1 MMERY
6 VTAKIEFVNNNNSDN
21 GGTQQKLK
29 HRWGVTTKLKK
40 KTIKLSKSLVPTK
53 LIYTDS
59 FGGKDSAV
67 GTVAR
72 FSLCVQSFGNIVL

>member
-40 KTIKLSKSLVPTK
+40 KTIELSKSLVPTK

-59 FGGKDSAV
+59 SGGKTALLATLPD
-67 GTVAR
+67 
-72 FSLCVQSFGNIVL
+72 FLCRVQSFGNIVL

>member
-40 KTIKLSKSLVPTK
+40 KKQLNCPNHSCQP
-53 LIYTDS
+53 
-59 FGGKDSAV
+59 
-67 GTVAR
+67 
-72 FSLCVQSFGNIVL
+72 N

>member
-40 KTIKLSKSLVPTK
+40 K
-53 LIYTDS
+53 
-59 FGGKDSAV
+59 
-67 GTVAR
+67 
-72 FSLCVQSFGNIVL
+72 NN